1 MSRKLVAIIGRPN
14 VGKSTLFNRFL
25 GQRSAI
31 VEDQPG
37 VTRDRNYA
45 EVCINER
52 HIVVVDTGGF
62 DPEPS
67 DIFLEGM
74 KQQVML
80 AVDEADIILA
90 LFDAKD
96 GLTPSD
102 QSMVDML
109 RGCPKPILWLVNK
122 ADNDMVEHS
131 AAEFWS
137 LGMDELHFI
146 SASHGKGFGV
156 LCDRIME
163 LLPEPTPDEFQAEA
177 SEYADATRVAVI
189 GRPNAG
195 KSTLINRLLGEERLL
210 TSDVPGTTRDS
221 IDTLLTMPDGRRYV
235 FVDTAGIR
243 RKSRIMDRI
252 EKYSV
257 FRAMTAIDRC
267 EVALVILDAS
277 RELADQDARI
287 ISMVTDSGRALA
299 IVGNKWD
306 LVDKNHKTATWYE
319 KDLRER
325 LPDSAF
331 APVLF
336 ISALTG
342 QRINKIVDLVDRL
355 KASWTSR
362 VKTAEVNRVLVDAL
376 RRNPPPVVNNV
387 GRLKFLF
394 AAQVKTAP
402 PAFVIY
408 CNHATAV
415 PMNYRRYLM
424 NRFREE
430 WAFEGAPVR
439 LYFRGR
445 KKPGDETVRKSDQPI
460 LAEELLQGPPPEAWA
475 DDIPDELLLDD
486 NAWESED
493 EGSF

>member
-14 VGKSTLFNRFL
+14 VGKSTLFNRFM

-31 VEDQPG
+31 VEDEPG

-52 HIVVVDTGGF
+52 HILVVDTGGF

-67 DIFLEGM
+67 DSFLEGM

-80 AVDEADIILA
+80 AVDEADLILA
-90 LFDAKD
+90 VFDAKD

-109 RGCPKPILWLVNK
+109 RGCTKPVMWLVNK
-122 ADNDMVEHS
+122 ADNDMMEHG

-137 LGMDELHFI
+137 LGMDELLFI
-146 SASHGKGFGV
+146 SASHGKGFSRI
-156 LCDRIME
+156 CDRIME
-163 LLPEPTPDEFQAEA
+163 LLPEASPDEFQAEA
-177 SEYADATRVAVI
+177 SEYADATRVAGI

-195 KSTLINRLLGEERLL
+195 KSTLINKLLGEERLL

-221 IDTLLTMPDGRRYV
+221 IDTLLVMPDGRRYV

-243 RKSRIMDRI
+243 RKSRITDRI

-257 FRAMTAIDRC
+257 FRAMSAIDRC
-267 EVALVILDAS
+267 EVALVVLDSS

-299 IVGNKWD
+299 IIGNKWD
-306 LVDKNHKTATWYE
+306 LVDKNHKTALYYE

-336 ISALTG
+336 ISALSG
-342 QRINKIVDLVDRL
+342 QRVNKIVELVDRL
-355 KASWTSR
+355 KTNWTTR
-362 VKTAEVNRVLVDAL
+362 IKTAEVNRVLVDAL
-376 RRNPPPVVNNV
+376 RRNPPPFVNNV

-394 AAQVKTAP
+394 ATQVKTAP
-402 PAFVIY
+402 PAFVVY
-408 CNHATAV
+408 CNHAKDV
-415 PMNYRRYLM
+415 PENYRRYLM

-430 WAFEGAPVR
+430 WRFEGSPVR
-439 LYFRGR
+439 IYFRGR
-445 KKPGDETVRKSDQPI
+445 KKPGETQEARGKVQVN
-460 LAEELLQGPPPEAWA
+460 EEEMLQAQEQAAWE
-475 DDIPDELLLDD
+475 DDIPEELLLDD
-486 NAWESED
+486 AAWESED
-493 EGSF
+493 EGTY